1 MLCDR
6 TSNKTYIL
14 KATIIFM
21 LEIKKLGEKTIRIA
35 DTVTGRSYTGSATY
49 KASSVGG
56 DTVCLQS
63 IYEDNEPV
71 FVAKV
76 VDIIINGTA
85 QADISACMVALNA
98 FIGSFEGAV
107 AGGGSVSPALGDWVM
122 KVKTS
127 TTPIEL
133 TEAQADEFCG
143 LLGTF
148 NASRFLFS
156 GCRLSGRIVLKKVN
170 KLLSDAVNLFQGSLI
185 ETLEFPE
192 LTEIHPNGR
201 LSFAAANCTKLKE
214 IAFPKMSKF
223 SVGNMWA
230 AFSDSPILT
239 KATVHSAL
247 IEVQVGQSVGALHS
261 APNITDLTV
270 TTKITANSELREQKN
285 LSSASV
291 LHVLQQ
297 LDTATTGKYIQ
308 FGDIKITATDPL
320 KAQIQAAI
328 NARTNWTIT
337 GITLL

>member
-1 MLCDR
+1 M
-6 TSNKTYIL
+6 I
-14 KATIIFM
+14 
-21 LEIKKLGEKTIRIA
+21 EIKETGKALSIKRDGVEYSSTGRFVAYTNRLADGTEVLTIEGIDSEKTIIVTNVA
-35 DTVTGRSYTGSATY
+35 DIKVNGAAHPT
-49 KASSVGG
+49 
-56 DTVCLQS
+56 
-63 IYEDNEPV
+63 
-71 FVAKV
+71 FAKV
-76 VDIIINGTA
+76 VE
-85 QADISACMVALNA
+85 ALSQLN
-98 FIGSFEGAV
+98 SFERAV
-107 AGGGSVSPALGDWVM
+107 AGGGSVSPAFGDWVM

-127 TTPIEL
+127 TTPIEV
-133 TEAQADEFCG
+133 TEEQANELCN
-143 LLGTF
+143 LLETF
-148 NASRFLFS
+148 NSSRFLFS

-170 KLLSDAVNLFQGSLI
+170 KLLSDAANLFQGSLI

-239 KATVHSAL
+239 KATVHSAF
-247 IEVQVGQSVGALHS
+247 IAVQVGQSVGALYS
-261 APNITDLTV
+261 APNITDLTI
-270 TTKITANSELREQKN
+270 TTKITANSELRHQKN

-308 FGDIKITATDPL
+308 FGNIKIAATDPL

-328 NARTNWTIT
+328 DARTNWTIT

>member
-1 MLCDR
+1 
-6 TSNKTYIL
+6 
-14 KATIIFM
+14 M

-35 DTVTGRSYTGSATY
+35 DTATGRSYTGSATY

-71 FVAKV
+71 FVARV
-76 VDIIINGTA
+76 SDITIDGTA

-98 FIGSFEGAV
+98 FIGSFDGA
-107 AGGGSVSPALGDWVM
+107 AANGGGVSPALGDWVM

-133 TEAQADEFCG
+133 TEAQANELCN
-143 LLGTF
+143 LLETF
-148 NASRFLFS
+148 NSSRYLFG
-156 GCRLSGRIVLKKVN
+156 GCKLSGRVVLKKV
-170 KLLSDAVNLFQGSLI
+170 KKILSVATYLFQQSFV

-192 LTEIHPNGR
+192 LAEIHPNGNMGF
-201 LSFAAANCTKLKE
+201 LASNCSKLRE
-214 IAFPKMSKF
+214 IAFPKL
-223 SVGNMWA
+223 SVFPIGNLWA
-230 AFSDSPILT
+230 AFSSCPILT
-239 KATVHSAL
+239 KATVHSAF
-247 IEVQVGQSVGALHS
+247 IEVQVGNSVGALYS
-261 APNITDLTV
+261 ADNITDLTI
-270 TTKITANSELREQKN
+270 TTKIMANSELRSQKR

-308 FGDIKITATDPL
+308 FGDIKIAATDPL

-328 NARTNWTIT
+328 DARTNWTIT

>member
-1 MLCDR
+1 
-6 TSNKTYIL
+6 
-14 KATIIFM
+14 M

-35 DTVTGRSYTGSATY
+35 DTATGRSYTGSATY

-71 FVAKV
+71 FVARV
-76 VDIIINGTA
+76 ADITIDGAA
-85 QADISACMVALNA
+85 QTDISACMVALNA
-98 FIGSFEGAV
+98 FIGSFKGAV
-107 AGGGSVSPALGDWVM
+107 AGGGSVSPALGDWVI

-133 TEAQADEFCG
+133 TEEQANELCN
-143 LLGTF
+143 LLETF
-148 NASRFLFS
+148 NSSRFLFS
-156 GCRLSGRIVLKKVN
+156 GCKLSGRVVLKKVN
-170 KLLSDAVNLFQGSLI
+170 KLLSEAVYLFQNSLI

-192 LTEIHPNGR
+192 LTEIHPNSNLG
-201 LSFAAANCTKLKE
+201 FAATNCNKLKE
-214 IAFPKMSKF
+214 IVFPKLSKIPNGKLW
-223 SVGNMWA
+223 S

-247 IEVQVGQSVGALHS
+247 ITVGGGSVGALYS
-261 APNITDLTV
+261 APNITDLTI
-270 TTKITANSELREQKN
+270 TTKITAGSELRQQRN

-297 LDTATTGKYIQ
+297 LDTATTGKFME
-308 FGDIKITATDPL
+308 FGDIKIAATDPL

-328 NARTNWTIT
+328 DARTNWTIT